1 MTDTT
6 TQLETIEQT
15 VHIEASPETVW
26 TFWTDPARI
35 CEWMG
40 IEAEL
45 VPETGGLFRV
55 VLGEG
60 PVMLGEFVELDPPRR
75 LVFTFGWEG
84 GGPGGPL
91 APGSSLIEVTLEPDG
106 PNTVLTLRHELPS
119 THAVDHAKGWAYFVG
134 ERLVAYAQ
142 EAQS

>member
-26 TFWTDPARI
+26 TFWTEPARI

-55 VLGEG
+55 VLAEG

-84 GGPGGPL
+84 GGPGGPM
-91 APGSSLIEVTLEPDG
+91 ARGSSRVEVALEPDG
-106 PNTVLTLRHELPS
+106 NNTVLTLRHELPS
-119 THAVDHAKGWAYFVG
+119 THAADHAKGWAYFVG
-134 ERLVAYAQ
+134 ERLVAYAN
-142 EAQS
+142 EVRS

>member
-1 MTDTT
+1 MTDAT

-35 CEWMG
+35 CQWMG

-55 VLGEG
+55 VLAEG

-84 GGPGGPL
+84 GGPGGPM
-91 APGSSLIEVTLEPDG
+91 APGSSRVEVTLEPDG
-106 PNTVLTLRHELPS
+106 SNTVLTLRHELPS
-119 THAVDHAKGWAYFVG
+119 THAADHAKGWAYFVG
-134 ERLVAYAQ
+134 ERLVAYAN
-142 EAQS
+142 EVQS